1 MKKKGN
7 KRLYKY
13 KLIFLYI
20 FLGIL
25 LFSYGFFIT
34 FRYLKVSGN
43 SDYVL
48 NNIYVEQFDMSNY
61 SYDEVKEQLSFYND
75 NILDQRVF
83 LVYNDKE
90 IETSYRDLGLS
101 IDFDTIIN
109 DIKKYQSN
117 LSYNNKVK
125 LINGVKKKV
134 FKIKY
139 LYNKDECINTLNYVK
154 NDNDVQAVNGYFDT
168 SDGVKFVKGTNGY
181 SLNIEESYNNI
192 SKVLDKGVKNG
203 EKIKLVT
210 EESIG
215 NNNPSYETIDSLVS
229 TFSTQFNVWE
239 GTRPINL
246 RTALGYINGVVVEP
260 GEVFSFYRY
269 AGPFN
274 KKGYVFYYEFVGNG
288 VCQIAT
294 TTYNAAL
301 LGGLEIV
308 KRYPH
313 AKKSKYIEG
322 GLDATVASYSSGWYV
337 DMQWK
342 NTYQYPI
349 YIKAY
354 SNGGTATVEFWSN
367 SNAKEG
373 KTYATES
380 VQIGAR
386 GYRTFLHTYKD
397 GVEIA
402 NNEIA
407 TTWYPES

>member
-1 MKKKGN
+1 MKKKG
-7 KRLYKY
+7 KKY
-13 KLIFLYI
+13 KLILLYI
-20 FLGIL
+20 FLGGL
-25 LFSYGFFIT
+25 LFSYGLFIT
-34 FRYLKVSGN
+34 FNYLKISGSN
-43 SDYVL
+43 DKVL
-48 NNIYVEQFDMSNY
+48 NNIYVEQFDFSNY
-61 SYDEVKEQLSFYND
+61 SYDQVKEQFSFYND
-75 NILDQRVF
+75 NILDQRIF
-83 LVYNDKE
+83 LIYNDKE
-90 IETSYRDLGLS
+90 IEITYKDLGLAV
-101 IDFDTIIN
+101 DVDTIIN
-109 DIKKYQSN
+109 DIKEYQDN
-117 LSYNNKVK
+117 LNYNQKIK
-125 LINGVKKKV
+125 LINRESKKV
-134 FKIKY
+134 FRIKY
-139 LYNKDECINTLNYVK
+139 TFNKETCINTLNNIK
-154 NDNDVQAVNGYFDT
+154 AQNDVSAVNGYFDT
-168 SDGVKFVKGTNGY
+168 SNGVRFVKGTNGY
-181 SLNIEESYNNI
+181 SLNVDESLNAI
-192 SKVLDKGVKNG
+192 SKELEKGFSNG
-203 EKIKLVT
+203 TKIKLVT
-210 EESIG
+210 ELSIG
-215 NNNPSYETIDSLVS
+215 NNNPSYETIDTLVS
-229 TFSTQFNVWE
+229 TFSTHFNVYE

-246 RTALGYINGVVVEP
+246 RTALAYINGAVVEP
-260 GEVFSFYRY
+260 GEVFSFYKY

-313 AKKSKYIEG
+313 EKKSKYIEG

-342 NTYQYPI
+342 NTYKYPI

-367 SNAKEG
+367 ANAKDG

-402 NNEIA
+402 NNEIT
-407 TTWYPES
+407 TTWYMED